1 MAPGLAFGLAW
12 SLVRPHRPQS
22 SGCHRKALQRPPSL
36 QKAALAQLPELP
48 PAQPQLGLAGDQ
60 PPVLCPAQPAPEVLP
75 APAHGHHGEVLRAP
89 QASLDVVSWR
99 GGGRDG
105 GPRGGAV
112 GWWALC
118 VKVMEREGKKLQPS
132 SYCSAWLWA
141 CLQAGL
147 GGLRPGLP
155 ALPACRRAAGTCGA
169 WKTLRPCKSETMVF
183 CLSQT

>member
-12 SLVRPHRPQS
+12 SLVRPHRAQS

-60 PPVLCPAQPAPEVLP
+60 PPVLCPAQPAAEVLP

-118 VKVMEREGKKLQPS
+118 AKVMEREGKKLQPS

-147 GGLRPGLP
+147 RGCGLGCRHCLHAGGLQAPVEHGKHYGRV
-155 ALPACRRAAGTCGA
+155 RARQ
-169 WKTLRPCKSETMVF
+169 WFSV
-183 CLSQT
+183 